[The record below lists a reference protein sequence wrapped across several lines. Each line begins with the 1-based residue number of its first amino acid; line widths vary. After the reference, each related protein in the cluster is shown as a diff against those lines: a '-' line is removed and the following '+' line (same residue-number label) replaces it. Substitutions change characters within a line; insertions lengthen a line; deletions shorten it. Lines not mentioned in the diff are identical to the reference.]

1 MASTNANSLAWA
13 TVFDKFQMLDSIKAR
28 GYVDVSAQ
36 QLKTV
41 REPRHMGKIDH
52 EENLPDV
59 FKEHGLAI
67 LTTSNSSYRVG
78 RFNIFQ
84 KLPKW
89 EPPSSEVKTISF
101 PIELETL
108 DIKNLTSEPAVLNAA
123 FSSGMLADFCEE
135 NLVLTVSGRMR
146 TGEFD
151 FFVDQ
156 TDGTPHQIQVRNAQ
170 MEIDAGFEGKSS
182 LHIFE
187 AKNHS
192 ASNFNLRQIYY
203 PTASWTRRIRKP
215 VNPIFLTFSND
226 VFDLF
231 QFEFTDGQNFSSAK
245 LSKHSRYMLAHETPA
260 EIDLLEFASDSKKR
274 ASRNIEK
281 APFPQADSFAKVID
295 LLAILMEEPRSLDD
309 LTTHFEFDQRQSDY
323 YSSALRY
330 LGLAF
335 KKQDDAGNTLFYLT
349 EDAEQILKLPYRE
362 KYTKLAER
370 ILEIEPAAEAF
381 IFWHKTGTK
390 ASKGQIAEWMKRF
403 KDTANLSDSTIT
415 RRAQTLSAWVDW
427 VGTIVGAPGEFSR

>member
-1 MASTNANSLAWA
+1 MASTNANSTAWA
-13 TVFDKFQMLDSIKAR
+13 TVFDKYKMLDSIKTL
-28 GYVDVSAQ
+28 GYVDVSAE

-41 REPRHMGKIDH
+41 REPRLMGKIDH
-52 EENLPDV
+52 EENLPDI
-59 FKEHGLAI
+59 FKEHDLTI

-78 RFNIFQ
+78 RFSIFQ

-123 FSSGMLADFCEE
+123 FSSGMLSEFCEE
-135 NLVLTVSGRMR
+135 ELVLTVSGRMR

-151 FFVDQ
+151 FLVDQ
-156 TDGTPHQIQVRNAQ
+156 VDGTPHRINVRNAQ

-192 ASNFNLRQIYY
+192 ATNFNLRQIYY
-203 PTASWTRRIRKP
+203 PTASWSRRIRKR
-215 VNPIFLTFSND
+215 VNPVFLTFSND

-231 QFEFTDGQNFSSAK
+231 QFEFADPKNFSSAW
-245 LSKHSRYMLAHETPA
+245 LSKHSRFMLAHEAPA
-260 EIDLLEFASDSKKR
+260 DIDLLKFASDSSNR
-274 ASRNIEK
+274 ISRNSEG

-295 LLAILMEEPRSLDD
+295 LLAILKEEPRSLDD

-323 YSSALRY
+323 YSSAVRY
-330 LGLAF
+330 LGLAV
-335 KKQDDAGNTLFYLT
+335 KKQDEAGNTLFHLT
-349 EDAEQILKLPYRE
+349 EDAERILKLPYRE

-370 ILEIEPAAEAF
+370 VLEIEPAAEAF
-381 IFWHKTGTK
+381 IYWHKTGNK
-390 ASKGQIAEWMKRF
+390 ASKAQIAEWMKRF
-403 KDTANLSDSTIT
+403 QETANLSDSTIT

-427 VGTIVGAPGEFSR
+427 VGTIVDAPGAISR